1 MFALDLPPALH
12 ERVTCSIAA
21 SVEYRMPA
29 NILLAVAEKEGG
41 RPGQWVANTDG
52 THDVGAMQFNTKYLR
67 DLARYGITAADV
79 AQPGCYPYRV
89 AAWRIRLHLKND
101 SGDIWRRAANYHSRT
116 PDKNAIYRADLKL
129 KALKWAAWL
138 DGKFK
143 TAEFAGIDAKPI
155 PSSTANN
162 KASQELAQSRPEV
175 RHAPEPIRYTPRGII
190 YAGAP

>member
-21 SVEYRMPA
+21 SIEYRMPA

-52 THDVGAMQFNTKYLR
+52 THDVGSMQFNTKYLR

-79 AQPGCYPYRV
+79 AQAGCFPYRV

-116 PDKNAIYRADLKL
+116 PEKNAIYRADLKM

-138 DGKFK
+138 DGKFN

-155 PSSTANN
+155 ERSKES
-162 KASQELAQSRPEV
+162 KAAPQETKQVKAEV
-175 RHAPEPIRYTPRGII
+175 RRMPEPAKYTPRGII
-190 YAGAP
+190 YAGAR